1 MKLEGSLQFWL
12 IFGVVH
18 IRGDVE
24 KNWSTKTLYHGLW
37 ARSILSSTRYFAISA
52 MLHVVDP
59 ATKEPQNKLRTVES
73 FKEDFQKLC
82 KDLYVPQKYVTL
94 TTNPLTARCSALS
107 VKSCLCSNALLGV
120 FAYVQWSHRDKF
132 KQQIQRWNLLVFC
145 KYKGNE
151 WILWLIIDGY
161 YLNLG
166 KRKAEV
172 KINAPAKFTNP
183 FLLIRRGDNIYN

>member
-1 MKLEGSLQFWL
+1 MK
-12 IFGVVH
+12 
-18 IRGDVE
+18 
-24 KNWSTKTLYHGLW
+24 
-37 ARSILSSTRYFAISA
+37 
-52 MLHVVDP
+52 
-59 ATKEPQNKLRTVES
+59 
-73 FKEDFQKLC
+73 
-82 KDLYVPQKYVTL
+82 TL

-172 KINAPAKFTNP
+172 KINAPAKSQILSYLYVEETIFITN
-183 FLLIRRGDNIYN
+183 FRDVIEQESENKITAHVIKWSIFHKTAMNVYLIWTKVENRLLDRKENNKKIRDKRI